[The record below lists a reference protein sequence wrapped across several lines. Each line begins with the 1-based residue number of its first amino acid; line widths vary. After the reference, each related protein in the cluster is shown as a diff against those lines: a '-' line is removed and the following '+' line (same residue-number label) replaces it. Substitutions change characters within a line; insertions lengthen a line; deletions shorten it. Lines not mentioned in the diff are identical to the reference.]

1 VDGQENTWSNIYSQ
15 KFHEV
20 QPYITY
26 SNHGLLD
33 YMLITSQRFWK
44 GLPDDVRSELEKI
57 IAEVTVKVNELADA
71 ENQTAM
77 ENIQKSGKTE
87 IIELTKEDKAKWR
100 EAMQPVWDE
109 FKDEIGAQYVEAAT
123 NCN

>member
-1 VDGQENTWSNIYSQ
+1 
-15 KFHEV
+15 
-20 QPYITY
+20 
-26 SNHGLLD
+26 
-33 YMLITSQRFWK
+33 MLITSQRFWK

-57 IAEVTVKVNELADA
+57 IAEVTVKVNQLADT
-71 ENQTAM
+71 ENQEAM

-109 FKDEIGAQYVEAAT
+109 FKGEIGGQYVEAAT